1 MEYFPKLE
9 QLDLLTTLE
18 EKRQWNEFFG
28 LRKNSCQH
36 RIPYSVKIAYKK
48 EGRIKTFSC
57 GQKLRESVNSRPT
70 QKEILRVFFR

>member
-28 LRKNSCQH
+28 LRK
-36 RIPYSVKIAYKK
+36 
-48 EGRIKTFSC
+48 
-57 GQKLRESVNSRPT
+57 KLLPT
-70 QKEILRVFFR
+70 QNSILSENILQERR